1 MWIVGIAGSEPVNTR
16 IYDTL
21 TVLQHRGQDA
31 AGIAT
36 AHDGRV
42 FLRKDNG
49 LVKEVLRTRHSE
61 LAGHRHWACTL
72 PNRRHGQFTGSST
85 VVREFALRTLDTMAI

>member
-1 MWIVGIAGSEPVNTR
+1 MCGIVGIAGTEPVNTR

-36 AHDGRV
+36 TAGRSD
-42 FLRKDNG
+42 FP
-49 LVKEVLRTRHSE
+49 
-61 LAGHRHWACTL
+61 AQ
-72 PNRRHGQFTGSST
+72 GQRSG
-85 VVREFALRTLDTMAI
+85 